1 MQACSFLKWSVGLN
15 SILTQTKTWTS
26 MDFFIILFAVKI
38 RGWKEHV
45 AKGIFGSFVM
55 PQRVIFQ
62 GLQLNTYQQK
72 VTGPNTTWTHARVY
86 SLYHLLRL
94 KIECNHLLLFVVS
107 RASKVEVP
115 VIQGLVASPHMT
127 RQNLVIASMRD
138 GWLLTNDFFL
148 GWLRLWSLWHMSVHA
163 HAHTHTAPWTSP
175 IWSNTCPGH
184 GLQWRAAQMTVSL
197 SHWLQFTVCHK

>member
-15 SILTQTKTWTS
+15 SILTQTKVWI
-26 MDFFIILFAVKI
+26 FFIILFAVKT

-45 AKGIFGSFVM
+45 AKSYFPGTVH
-55 PQRVIFQ
+55 
-62 GLQLNTYQQK
+62 LNTYQQK

-94 KIECNHLLLFVVS
+94 KIECNHLLLLVVS

-115 VIQGLVASPHMT
+115 VIQGLVSSPHMT
-127 RQNLVIASMRD
+127 RQNLLIASMRD
-138 GWLLTNDFFL
+138 GWLLSNDVFL

-163 HAHTHTAPWTSP
+163 HAHS
-175 IWSNTCPGH
+175 
-184 GLQWRAAQMTVSL
+184 SL
-197 SHWLQFTVCHK
+197 D